1 MQEKAVHS
9 MIGLA
14 KYILLFLILLLVS
27 TMIFGGVHLVY
38 LWVLQLTSP
47 EPIYFALDIND
58 VFDIYG
64 KILIVVVG
72 FELIE
77 SIKVIL
83 FSGGI
88 PFRNILQIAVIAIS
102 NKMITLDLHKTDF
115 NALFGLAAIM
125 ASLGVAYYFFNMKEV
140 AQEVHE

>member
-9 MIGLA
+9 MLGLA
-14 KYILLFLILLLVS
+14 KYILLFLIVLLVS
-27 TMIFGGVHLVY
+27 TMLFGGVHLVY

-47 EPIYFALDIND
+47 EPIFFALDIND

-88 PFRNILQIAVIAIS
+88 PFRNILHL
-102 NKMITLDLHKTDF
+102 N
-115 NALFGLAAIM
+115 
-125 ASLGVAYYFFNMKEV
+125 
-140 AQEVHE
+140 